1 MKLNGTLKVA
11 LTSKEVVNEYGEIIQ
26 NSVEWSTPFDCCI
39 TTNSDNRK
47 GKYEDGEF
55 RASAYM
61 VILEDSG
68 AIYDALR
75 SADDTLVNDG
85 TDGGIH
91 DVEYQT
97 ANIDRVMLSR
107 YGENLGEFRVQSI
120 ELFPSVGR
128 IQLIVV

>member
-11 LTSKEVVNEYGEIIQ
+11 LTSKAVVNEYGEITQ
-26 NSVEWSTPFDCCI
+26 SSVEWSNPIDCCI

-61 VILEDSG
+61 VLLEDSET
-68 AIYDALR
+68 IYKALR
-75 SADDTLVNDG
+75 NADNTLVNVG
-85 TDGGIH
+85 NDGGILG
-91 DVEYQT
+91 VEYQT

-128 IQLIVV
+128 VQLIVV